1 MSDHTTEV
9 WARNPDNY
17 IKECI
22 EAGLT
27 RVVFDYGHLR
37 KKSIDP
43 HRFLSLYYGVT
54 TPWRALIIGA
64 QGTLEIDPE
73 HDMEHPKSI
82 FPTWEYG
89 KNASDLEE
97 MVSHPVLGQ
106 EHRVVIIRPPAA
118 NANIGRAFY
127 RILAE
132 TQDEYPEC
140 IIHVHGLYSYRLMF
154 APWFRSVDFEP
165 RTLAAK
171 GKVTLPTGKEV
182 KYERTFDESHW
193 VTLLGMRPVD
203 LRIPRNRCIYNIKS
217 AMWASEHFKEA
228 VKIKTKG
235 FTHVD
240 PDDPIKRVV
249 ENRSIFLH
257 RVQPRQGDKF
267 LCNLCSLQTVCKY
280 FREGAVCIVPESE
293 PVELARFF
301 KTRDSDTII
310 DGLGTLLAAETRRLE
325 KAIVKEEQEFAKEG
339 LDPKITKIV
348 QGLFDR
354 GVKLAKLVNPSLAA
368 AGAAKITQTNLT
380 QINASNPQAIMAGIV
395 ATFSAMGIPREE
407 ITPEMVMKMFDT
419 PSEDYQQK
427 AIEVAATERTA

>member
-1 MSDHTTEV
+1 MSDRSTEV

-17 IKECI
+17 IKECV

-27 RVVFDYGHLR
+27 QVAFDYGHLR

-43 HRFLSLYYGVT
+43 HRFLSLYYGITV
-54 TPWRALIIGA
+54 PWRALIIGE

-73 HDMEHPKSI
+73 HDLDHPKSI

-97 MVSHPVLGQ
+97 MMANPVLGQ
-106 EHRVVIIRPPAA
+106 EHRVVIIRPPSGGI
-118 NANIGRAFY
+118 NIGKAFY
-127 RILAE
+127 RVLAE
-132 TQDEYPEC
+132 MQEEYPEC
-140 IIHVHGLYSYRLMF
+140 IVHVHGLYSYRLMF

-182 KYERTFDESHW
+182 KYERTFDEAHW

-203 LRIPRNRCIYNIKS
+203 LRVPRNRCMYNIKS

-235 FTHVD
+235 FTNVD
-240 PDDPIKRVV
+240 PDDPLKKVPV
-249 ENRSIFLH
+249 NKSIFLH
-257 RVQPRQGDKF
+257 RTKPRQGDKF
-267 LCNLCSLQTVCKY
+267 LCNVCSLQTVCKY

-325 KAIVKEEQEFAKEG
+325 KALQKEDEDFDEEG
-339 LDPKITKIV
+339 LDPKLTKVI

-354 GVKLAKLVNPSLAA
+354 GVKLAKLVNPTLAA
-368 AGAAKITQTNLT
+368 AGAPKVNQSFT
-380 QINASNPQAIMAGIV
+380 QINAGTPQALMAGIV
-395 ATFSAMGIPREE
+395 GTFLSMGIPRDE
-407 ITPEMVMKMFDT
+407 ITPEMVMKMFET
-419 PSEDYQQK
+419 PPEEHQQK
-427 AIEVAATERTA
+427 AIEVVATERTA